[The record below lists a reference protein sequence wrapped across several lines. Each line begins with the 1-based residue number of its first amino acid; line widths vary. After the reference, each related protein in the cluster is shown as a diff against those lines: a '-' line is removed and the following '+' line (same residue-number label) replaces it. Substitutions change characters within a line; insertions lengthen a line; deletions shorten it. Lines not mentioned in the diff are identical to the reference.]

1 MVLSLINEA
10 LNLRKNKKRISFVF
24 TESKLGWFGNLPGD
38 LKIEKE
44 NVRIYFPV
52 TTMLIVS
59 IILSFLIWL
68 FKKIF

>member
-1 MVLSLINEA
+1 MGKLII
-10 LNLRKNKKRISFVF
+10 LVGVILVIIGVIISFVGNRF
-24 TESKLGWFGNLPGD
+24 GWFGNLPGD

-52 TTMLIVS
+52 TTMIIVS